1 MSYTKKKL
9 YKNRKNFSKNRTKL
23 HKFRKHKKRI
33 NSKKKHYKKNH
44 KKITKKYKKI
54 MKGGVA
60 PFLSTSYTKSDTPIG
75 PPSAISYI
83 PAPLMNLKW
92 SMDSSAKNFVN
103 ELFGQPRQYTSSPT
117 DQPIGDKKIS
127 LETIPITSGKIDSIT
142 AGVNKA
148 IIDSYNSGT

>member
-60 PFLSTSYTKSDTPIG
+60 PFLSTSYTESDTPIA

-92 SMDSSAKNFVN
+92 SMDSSAKNLLMNYSVN
-103 ELFGQPRQYTSSPT
+103 QDNIHLVQQINQLGIKKYHWKQYQLLPV
-117 DQPIGDKKIS
+117 K
-127 LETIPITSGKIDSIT
+127 
-142 AGVNKA
+142 
-148 IIDSYNSGT
+148 